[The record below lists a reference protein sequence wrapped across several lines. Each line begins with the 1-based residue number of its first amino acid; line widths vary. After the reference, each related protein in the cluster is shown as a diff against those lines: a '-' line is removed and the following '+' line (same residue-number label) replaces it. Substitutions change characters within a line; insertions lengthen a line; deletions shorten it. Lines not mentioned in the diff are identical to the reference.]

1 MNDALCCSACGEIIV
16 KSVDGT
22 VKIRSKVLILTDDA
36 ATAVCKGCGTEI
48 PIPLKF
54 DDNMVKSVMQTKK
67 LRLYVNS

>member
-22 VKIRSKVLILTDDA
+22 VKIRSKVLILSDDA

-67 LRLYVNS
+67 LRLYVKS

>member
-22 VKIRSKVLILTDDA
+22 IKVRSKVLILNDES

-48 PIPLKF
+48 PIPIKF
-54 DDNMVKSVMQTKK
+54 DNDMMKSVIQTKK
-67 LRLYVNS
+67 LRLYVKS